1 MIVKPDKLDF
11 SNKRLAMIIAG
22 VPGIGKTTLALSAPS
37 PLLIDLDNGIS
48 RVEAKYRKDVD
59 IVKSYDEL
67 INDLKGDLSAYKTI
81 IIDTG
86 GKLFDFLKPVVIK
99 EDSKNGKRDGSL
111 SLQGY
116 GACKRKFSDFVK
128 FVKSLDKDLIVIF
141 HAQEVSLPDDIT
153 GLRIRIEGGTKDEIW
168 DDMDLG
174 GFVEIIKGHR
184 TIGFGNCDR
193 YYAKGTHGIHGIYEI
208 PDLSKNPNQPNDYI
222 ANLFQQVRDDLNK
235 EQEEANEYSAVMNE
249 YKPKIESAK
258 TLKDVNEA
266 YEALAKAPKVSTS
279 ANELW
284 FALKAKA
291 KELGYS
297 FDKEKG
303 AFAEPAKEE
312 AVKQ

>member
-1 MIVKPDKLDF
+1 MIVKPKNLDF
-11 SNKRLAMIIAG
+11 SNKRLSMIIAG
-22 VPGIGKTTLALSAPS
+22 LPGLGKTTLALSAPS

-48 RVEAKYRKDVD
+48 RVEAKFRKDVD
-59 IVKSYDEL
+59 MVKSYDEL
-67 INDLKGDLSAYKTI
+67 IRDLKGDLSAYETI

-86 GKLFDFLKPVVIK
+86 GALFDFLKPVVIA
-99 EDSKNGKRDGSL
+99 EDRKNGKSDGSL
-111 SLQGY
+111 SLNGY
-116 GACKRKFSDFVK
+116 GACKKKFSEFVK
-128 FVKSLDKDLIVIF
+128 FVKSLGKNLIVVF

-153 GLRIRIEGGTKDEIW
+153 GLRISVEGGTKDEIW
-168 DDMDLG
+168 RDMDLG
-174 GFVEIIKGHR
+174 GFMEMRNNKR
-184 TIGFGNCDR
+184 TIGFSVCDR
-193 YYAKGTHGIHGIYEI
+193 YYCKGTHHVHGVYEI
-208 PDLSKNPNQPNDYI
+208 PDLNNPNQPNDFI
-222 ANLFQQVRDDLNK
+222 AKLFQQVRKDLCD
-235 EQEEANEYSAVMNE
+235 EQSVANDYNDVMDE
-249 YKPKIESAK
+249 YKPKIEAAK

-312 AVKQ
+312 AAKQ